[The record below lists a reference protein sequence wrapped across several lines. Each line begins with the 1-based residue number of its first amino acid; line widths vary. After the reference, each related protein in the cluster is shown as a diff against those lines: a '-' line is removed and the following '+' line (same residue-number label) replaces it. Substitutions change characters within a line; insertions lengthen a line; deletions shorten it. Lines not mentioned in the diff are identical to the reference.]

1 MTKDEHNK
9 ILSLIKSKTTDTDI
23 INSLVDLEKDYSSV
37 INDSETL
44 TSKLSE
50 VETERDEY
58 AKLNN
63 KLWLQ
68 QTVTTEVEEPTS
80 EVEEPQKLSY
90 EDLESDF
97 KEE

>member
-44 TSKLSE
+44 SSKLSE